1 MTLPAI
7 SAIEAMISP
16 VVLIPASGIIGNG
29 LTSLFV
35 SLNERVRSM
44 THERISLRAGE
55 DAPLA
60 RERIAEIDTQLGWLL
75 QRHRLLSRAVQFTYA
90 APFVLVLSVIVIA
103 IAVGTGSNAVGI
115 AADVLVVA
123 GALTLLTGLW
133 YAGRSSIRQE
143 KSIEYEVERVRSLLW
158 SWALGAHPL
167 A

>member
-35 SLNERVRSM
+35 TLNERVRSM
-44 THERISLRAGE
+44 THERINLRAGE
-55 DAPLA
+55 DVPLA
-60 RERIAEIDTQLGWLL
+60 RERIAEIDTHLGWLL

-103 IAVGTGSNAVGI
+103 IAVGTGSNDVGI

-123 GALTLLTGLW
+123 GAVTLLTGLG
-133 YAGRSSIRQE
+133 YAARSSVRSE
-143 KSIEYEVERVRSLLW
+143 KSIEYEVERVRSLL
-158 SWALGAHPL
+158 PL
-167 A
+167 STMA